1 MTWHDFIIDPGG
13 RVQPDQLVDW
23 HVLQKQLGK
32 QIGGSV
38 AGSCHDDPGCFNP
51 LPDLLDR
58 LHKGHGLAGSRG
70 AEQDVRVRP

>member
-1 MTWHDFIIDPGG
+1 MTWHDFILDPRG

-38 AGSCHDDPGCFNP
+38 AGSCHDDP
-51 LPDLLDR
+51 
-58 LHKGHGLAGSRG
+58 
-70 AEQDVRVRP
+70 